1 VRFLR
6 LLRVRTLF
14 CGGSSS
20 EATSFFGA
28 AGAKRGGRPLLRLG
42 ATLFGAAGE
51 GTSDSGASTFG
62 PAGKEG
68 AIGAISARA
77 AGEGI
82 PALLG
87 LFLELGSTLF
97 SLLFFNF
104 IRFSLRIW
112 ACLHLL
118 NCNNN
123 NR

>member
-1 VRFLR
+1 MRFLR

-42 ATLFGAAGE
+42 ATSFGAAGE
-51 GTSDSGASTFG
+51 GTTFG

-97 SLLFFNF
+97 SLLFFNL